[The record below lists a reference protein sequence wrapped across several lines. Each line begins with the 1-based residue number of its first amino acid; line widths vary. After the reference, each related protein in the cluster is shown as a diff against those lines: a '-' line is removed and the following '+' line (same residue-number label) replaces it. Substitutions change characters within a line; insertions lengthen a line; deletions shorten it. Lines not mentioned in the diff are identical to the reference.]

1 MAMNHKITIILYN
14 VCFIYL
20 IVGKIHKLTTI
31 KKLQLIITNSP
42 TVYMQFFSESPA
54 PWKRQQE
61 SVKSAIKIST
71 SEITT
76 AEVVDSPTPLAPPV
90 SLPTKI
96 I

>member
-1 MAMNHKITIILYN
+1 MAINHKITIILHN

-20 IVGKIHKLTTI
+20 IIGKIHKLTTI

-61 SVKSAIKIST
+61 SVMSAIKIST

-76 AEVVDSPTPLAPPV
+76 VEVVDSPTPLAPPV